1 MGFEELWK
9 KNANSLYAFVMTLVG
24 DRTLAEEICQRTVT
38 KAYCNFYQLRNKDKF
53 RSWIYSIAK
62 NEFYMMHK
70 KDKHHMLSDFDNLN
84 RIIDDRIQ
92 DTFSANEILNK
103 IVIKDFLSKFQPK
116 WQKAFIMYFYYGFKK
131 TEIAKI
137 IGVSSRV
144 VRYRLHQMGLQA
156 YTVLQG
162 GEANWEN
169 VKNILKE
176 G

>member
-1 MGFEELWK
+1 
-9 KNANSLYAFVMTLVG
+9 
-24 DRTLAEEICQRTVT
+24 
-38 KAYCNFYQLRNKDKF
+38 
-53 RSWIYSIAK
+53 
-62 NEFYMMHK
+62 
-70 KDKHHMLSDFDNLN
+70 
-84 RIIDDRIQ
+84 
-92 DTFSANEILNK
+92 
-103 IVIKDFLSKFQPK
+103 
-116 WQKAFIMYFYYGFKK
+116 MYFYYGFKK

>member
-103 IVIKDFLSKFQPK
+103 IVI
-116 WQKAFIMYFYYGFKK
+116 
-131 TEIAKI
+131 
-137 IGVSSRV
+137 
-144 VRYRLHQMGLQA
+144 
-156 YTVLQG
+156 
-162 GEANWEN
+162 
-169 VKNILKE
+169 
-176 G
+176 